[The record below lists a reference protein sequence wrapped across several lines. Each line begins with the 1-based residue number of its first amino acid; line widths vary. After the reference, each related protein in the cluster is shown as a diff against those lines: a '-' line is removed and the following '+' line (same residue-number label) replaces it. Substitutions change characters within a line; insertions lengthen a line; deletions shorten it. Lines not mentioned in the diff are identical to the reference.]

1 MLFFETNL
9 KRRAHLNG
17 RSKVLSGLSGR
28 KTGGIVL
35 GFLLWLCL
43 WVSPAAAIQSR
54 VETLKNGL
62 KVILVE
68 DHKSPV
74 AVFQIWYRVG
84 SIDERVGRTG
94 TSHLLEH
101 MMFKGTNK
109 VPKGEFSKIVARNG
123 GDENAFTGKDY
134 TAYFQKFSRDRINL
148 SFELESDRMHN
159 LLLDPEE
166 FKLER
171 DVVMEERRM
180 RYDDDPTSVVVENL
194 FAQAFLV
201 HPYHDPVIGWMTDLK
216 SLQVEDFRNWYRTYY
231 VPQNAVIVLVG
242 DFDPDESLTQIRKYF
257 GSIPGGKA
265 PEREKIEEPP
275 QRGERR
281 FYIHKEAQ
289 LPFVFIG
296 YHVPN
301 IKHPDR
307 YALEVLENILS
318 SGKSSRI
325 YKDLVYK
332 KQIAHYAGGSYED
345 WTYDSQLF
353 YFYGG
358 LKPGKT
364 AEEFESALYG
374 QLKKI
379 AEETVSPRELTKA
392 KNQVEASF
400 ILGQDSIFHQAMQ
413 VGRLEVIGVGHE
425 YLNTYVENI
434 HKVTAADV
442 TRVAKTYFSKENR
455 TVGILVPEKH
465 QRKSASK

>member
-1 MLFFETNL
+1 MVHF
-9 KRRAHLNG
+9 NG
-17 RSKVLSGLSGR
+17 KSKILPGR
-28 KTGGIVL
+28 KTGCI
-35 GFLLWLCL
+35 FLALLFWLYLWE
-43 WVSPAAAIQSR
+43 SPAAAIQSR
-54 VETLKNGL
+54 VETLDNGL

-74 AVFQIWYRVG
+74 VVFQIWYRVG
-84 SIDERVGRTG
+84 SIDERVGKTG

-101 MMFKGTNK
+101 MMFKGTTK
-109 VPKGEFSKIVARNG
+109 IPKGEFSKIVARNG
-123 GDENAFTGKDY
+123 GNENAFTGKDY

-148 SFELESDRMHN
+148 SFELESDRMRN
-159 LLLDPEE
+159 LLLDPKE

-180 RYDDDPTSVVVENL
+180 RYEDDPTSAVVENL

-201 HPYHDPVIGWMTDLK
+201 HPYQNPVIGWMTDLE
-216 SLQVEDFRNWYRTYY
+216 SLRVEDFRRWYRTYY
-231 VPQNAVIVLVG
+231 GPQNAVIVLVG
-242 DFDPDESLTQIRKYF
+242 DFDPDQSLIQIRKYF
-257 GSIPGGKA
+257 GAIPGGEA
-265 PEREKIEEPP
+265 PEREKIKEST

-301 IKHPDR
+301 IKHPDH

-325 YKDLVYK
+325 YKDLVYE
-332 KQIAHYAGGSYED
+332 KQIAHYAGGSYEN

-364 AEEFESALYG
+364 AEKFESALYR
-374 QLKKI
+374 QLKRI
-379 AEETVSPRELTKA
+379 ADEAVNPQELTKA

-400 ILGQDSIFHQAMQ
+400 ILGQDSIFHQAML
-413 VGRLEVIGVGHE
+413 VGRLEVIGVDHK

-434 HKVTAADV
+434 RKVTAADV

-455 TVGILVPEKH
+455 TVGILVPEKP
-465 QRKSASK
+465 QQKSLSK